1 MNAERIPWATESMGD
16 SLAPRRGRARSR
28 SYSRRVRVTL
38 YAVLAVL
45 RPFVVAGLSALALL
59 GLALSLFYT
68 LLVPGSHFP
77 TALVLVMSVASA
89 VLIVV
94 FYALMELLLPE

>member
-1 MNAERIPWATESMGD
+1 MSAERIPWATESTGD
-16 SLAPRRGRARSR
+16 ALRHGAGRAAAILFSA
-28 SYSRRVRVTL
+28 VRVTL

-59 GLALSLFYT
+59 GLAMSLFYA

-77 TALVLVMSVASA
+77 TALVLAMSVTSA
-89 VLIVV
+89 VLIVL